1 MNILVLMYSK
11 PVAQF
16 VLWGSV
22 DGADHVSEV
31 IHAQIHAGAL
41 TEQAVVQVFLIW
53 LRHGRGVSDR
63 LTVFTFSIAVP
74 HLIQGLFASQK
85 VIRLVLGHL
94 SVADFHSDTVVLALS
109 VSVTEQSDFTGRGD
123 HTFHFDAY
131 VMRAASLLLE
141 MQLIVDQFVVISLWV
156 CTHIVLNILI

>member
-1 MNILVLMYSK
+1 MLGSI

-16 VLWGSV
+16 VLGGAV
-22 DGADHVSEV
+22 DGAHHVTEV
-31 IHAQIHAGAL
+31 VHAQVHPGAL
-41 TEQAVVQVFLIW
+41 AEQAVVQVFLIW
-53 LRHGRGVSDR
+53 LGHGRRVSDR

-74 HLIQGLFASQK
+74 HLIQGLFAGQK
-85 VIRLVLGHL
+85 VICLILGHL
-94 SVADFHSDTVVLALS
+94 RVAHFNSDAVVLALS
-109 VSVTEQSDFTGRGD
+109 VSVTKQSDFSGRGY
-123 HTFHFDAY
+123 HTVYFDSH

>member
-94 SVADFHSDTVVLALS
+94 GVADFHSDTVVLALT
-109 VSVTEQSDFTGRGD
+109 VSVTEQSDFTGRRD
-123 HTFHFDAY
+123 HTVNFNAN
-131 VMRAASLLLE
+131 VMGAASLLLE
-141 MQLIVDQFVVISLWV
+141 MQLIVDQFVVISLRV
-156 CTHIVLNILI
+156 CTHIVLNIII

>member
-1 MNILVLMYSK
+1 M
-11 PVAQF
+11 
-16 VLWGSV
+16 
-22 DGADHVSEV
+22 

-94 SVADFHSDTVVLALS
+94 GVADFHSDTVVLALS
-109 VSVTEQSDFTGRGD
+109 VSVTEQSDFTSRGD
-123 HTFHFDAY
+123 HTVHFDAN
-131 VMRAASLLLE
+131 VMGAASLLLE

>member
-1 MNILVLMYSK
+1 MLGSI

-16 VLWGSV
+16 VLGGAV
-22 DGADHVSEV
+22 DGAHHVSEV
-31 IHAQIHAGAL
+31 VHAQVHPGAL
-41 TEQAVVQVFLIW
+41 AEQAVVQVFLIW
-53 LRHGRGVSDR
+53 LGDGRRVSDR

-74 HLIQGLFASQK
+74 HLIQGLFAGQK

-94 SVADFHSDTVVLALS
+94 RVADFHSDAVVLALS
-109 VSVTEQSDFTGRGD
+109 VSVTQQSDFSRRGD
-123 HTFHFDAY
+123 HTIYLDTH
-131 VMRAASLLLE
+131 VMGTASLLLE